1 MNHVKVENL
10 GFFYWKFE
18 ILHIFFH
25 FLQKRPLKQLT
36 FADLV
41 GQVLAGIR
49 QMRFRTSAATGAFQ
63 RRRSNYGTSSEI
75 WGFNSLWKID
85 PRPKNISKINL
96 LALIAVIG
104 LCSGEFCVSTSI
116 YRLFFIWKWLKRWLW
131 QVLQRWFWQVLLPE
145 GYLGQGWRATFG
157 LPGKNMPSSR
167 RSILFS
173 PPNYSQDKLY
183 LRFSSFAVCWCA
195 EKRRHCGGGLQFCP
209 CLTIIVKIYNQE
221 DFLRNVTKIS
231 LEVVISSLQYH
242 FHTCCKYSWSPSEP
256 TAVLRFK
263 KTSMSFHFALDLH
276 QEAIC
281 RSFLKR
287 PTESMPS
294 IYLTLLNMDINNFET
309 GNRI

>member
-1 MNHVKVENL
+1 
-10 GFFYWKFE
+10 
-18 ILHIFFH
+18 
-25 FLQKRPLKQLT
+25 
-36 FADLV
+36 
-41 GQVLAGIR
+41 
-49 QMRFRTSAATGAFQ
+49 
-63 RRRSNYGTSSEI
+63 
-75 WGFNSLWKID
+75 
-85 PRPKNISKINL
+85 
-96 LALIAVIG
+96 
-104 LCSGEFCVSTSI
+104 
-116 YRLFFIWKWLKRWLW
+116 
-131 QVLQRWFWQVLLPE
+131 
-145 GYLGQGWRATFG
+145 
-157 LPGKNMPSSR
+157 MPSSR
-167 RSILFS
+167 RFILSFVS
-173 PPNYSQDKLY
+173 FLRQIVSDIFFFCSLLMCRKEATLWRWTAILLLRDRCKDFQSQHQED
-183 LRFSSFAVCWCA
+183 FQTQHQEDFQSQ
-195 EKRRHCGGGLQFCP
+195 H
-209 CLTIIVKIYNQE
+209 QE